1 MALPVVARPG
11 VIAAARL
18 TGEWPA
24 LSRLVSQPV
33 IQRSRV
39 SLTVQEKRISSSL
52 NREQG
57 SFIAMKSRS
66 RKRTPNIVNL
76 TVKRRYLTERE
87 IERLMDRA
95 RKHGRYGHRD
105 ATMIL
110 VAYRHGLRASEVCD
124 LQWQQIEL
132 SEGRLHVHRV
142 KSGIPSVHPIRGD
155 KMRALRKLRRDYPKD
170 AYVFVSE
177 RGGPISPIGFHRL
190 VQRVGEAAKM
200 PFPIHPHMLR
210 HACGFKLANDGHDTR
225 ALQHYLG
232 HKNIQHTVRYTELAP
247 DRFKDF
253 WRD

>member
-1 MALPVVARPG
+1 MHPEETKVHHRGLVLVPGLAANHEAQPPLDLDCAKKAR
-11 VIAAARL
+11 
-18 TGEWPA
+18 
-24 LSRLVSQPV
+24 
-33 IQRSRV
+33 
-39 SLTVQEKRISSSL
+39 
-52 NREQG
+52 REVG
-57 SFIAMKSRS
+57 
-66 RKRTPNIVNL
+66 
-76 TVKRRYLTERE
+76 
-87 IERLMDRA
+87 RLMDCA

-142 KSGIPSVHPIRGD
+142 KNGTPSVHPIRGD
-155 KMRALRKLRRDYPKD
+155 EMRALRKLRRDYPKD

-210 HACGFKLANDGHDTR
+210 HACGFKLAN
-225 ALQHYLG
+225 
-232 HKNIQHTVRYTELAP
+232 
-247 DRFKDF
+247 
-253 WRD
+253 